1 MTASDGLETGG
12 PLAGRRIVVTRAP
25 GQAGRLSALLAAAGA
40 TVIEVPLIRI
50 EPVDSASVEL
60 VTRLTQALA
69 GDARVWVVVTS
80 PNGAACVS
88 RALSELDAAPD
99 PGPGAGLDPG
109 LAARIRIAAVGGGTK
124 EAIGRPVDLVPER
137 QVAEGLLAEF
147 PPPGPNSTR
156 VVLVQGDLARPILAD
171 GLRAAGW
178 NVDQVVA
185 YRNRPNQPPPDVLA
199 EMEAADAI
207 TFTSGSTVR
216 SFVAATAG
224 RGRPPVAVSIGP
236 ITTQVAEELGLPIAR
251 TASDHSLDG
260 LVAALAVAVAEPHAD
275 RDESFGPPDPLGDR

>member
-185 YRNRPNQPPPDVLA
+185 YRNRPNQPRPTCSPDGGSRRHHLHLRLHRPLLRRRHRG
-199 EMEAADAI
+199 AADP
-207 TFTSGSTVR
+207 
-216 SFVAATAG
+216 G
-224 RGRPPVAVSIGP
+224 RGQHRTDHHPGRRRAGPAHRPDGVGSLARRAGCGTRRGVRR
-236 ITTQVAEELGLPIAR
+236 TTRRSRRVVR
-251 TASDHSLDG
+251 
-260 LVAALAVAVAEPHAD
+260 
-275 RDESFGPPDPLGDR
+275 PPDPLGDR